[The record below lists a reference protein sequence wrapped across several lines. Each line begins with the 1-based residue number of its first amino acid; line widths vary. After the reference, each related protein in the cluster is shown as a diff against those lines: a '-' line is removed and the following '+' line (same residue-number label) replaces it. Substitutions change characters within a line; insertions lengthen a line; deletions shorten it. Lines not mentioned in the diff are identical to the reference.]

1 MLLKIIKKRDENEIR
16 SLTLPPVALA
26 IRFKSAF
33 LQRRTAIAP
42 ASTNCFKQRSSI
54 PPVVKITLAP
64 ALSNFA
70 TRSLAISVSLQRKGK
85 KLYFQENT
93 SFFLPSSN
101 CFKFFW
107 IFNNNLNT

>member
-1 MLLKIIKKRDENEIR
+1 MLLNIIKKVINNTHFYC
-16 SLTLPPVALA
+16 LFLPPVALA

-54 PPVVKITLAP
+54 PPVVKITFAP

-70 TRSLAISVSLQRKGK
+70 TRSLAISVSLKIF
-85 KLYFQENT
+85 YFI
-93 SFFLPSSN
+93 
-101 CFKFFW
+101 FK
-107 IFNNNLNT
+107 ISKQKIIL

>member
-1 MLLKIIKKRDENEIR
+1 MRCSSIVD
-16 SLTLPPVALA
+16 LPPVALA

-64 ALSNFA
+64 ALSNLA
-70 TRSLAISVSLQRKGK
+70 TRSFAISVSLEKRKK
-85 KLYFQENT
+85 EIHFQEKQNVLT
-93 SFFLPSSN
+93 VFELLQVFPDLQQQFEHLISFELFVN
-101 CFKFFW
+101 
-107 IFNNNLNT
+107 